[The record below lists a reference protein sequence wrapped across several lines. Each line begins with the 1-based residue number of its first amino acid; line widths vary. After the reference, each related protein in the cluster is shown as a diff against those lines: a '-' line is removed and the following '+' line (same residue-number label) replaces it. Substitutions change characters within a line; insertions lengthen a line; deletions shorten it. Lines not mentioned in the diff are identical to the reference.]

1 MVGCKAYARLSDRYD
16 AFKMS
21 AGFDDDFRSG
31 EIAGD
36 GGTLLDLDPV
46 VSAKP
51 PLYGAIDDEFARDG
65 FGVHIRQFT
74 HRDAMTRHAYG
85 TFDFT
90 VDVQVLFRRN
100 RSSDFYA
107 CAYVGR

>member
-1 MVGCKAYARLSDRYD
+1 MMIFEVARSPATEARFLISILSYPQ
-16 AFKMS
+16 S
-21 AGFDDDFRSG
+21 
-31 EIAGD
+31 
-36 GGTLLDLDPV
+36 
-46 VSAKP
+46 P

-65 FGVHIRQFT
+65 FGVHLRQFT